1 MKLGHFSYRATWSD
15 AAGIEWSRDFGT
27 EREAVAEVARLGHG
41 GLRFH
46 DLRHS
51 YATWLVSRG
60 VPVNDVVAVMG
71 HEKASTTLNLYTHR
85 SPDRDER
92 VRKALAD
99 DLLTPGPDEVP
110 INEDKISAE
119 GE

>member
-1 MKLGHFSYRATWSD
+1 MSWVTSSTWRR
-15 AAGIEWSRDFGT
+15 GRTRQGWSWSAEFTT
-27 EREAVAEVARLGHG
+27 ERQAVGQAAKLAQG

-85 SPDRDER
+85 SADRDKR
-92 VRKALAD
+92 VREAFAD
-99 DLLTPGPDEVP
+99 DSLTLEPGTGAGDDDDP
-110 INEDKISAE
+110 SAE
-119 GE
+119 GS

>member
-1 MKLGHFSYRATWSD
+1 VKLGHFSYRATWSD